1 MWYRAIPDKEIWVK
15 APPGVIKSCGPME
28 NSESCAPANN
38 VEFEINT
45 THSKKIQM
53 DFVSLVVLIWLP
65 FLEPDVAIFCL
76 MFVLIGI
83 KRVVTTLP

>member
-1 MWYRAIPDKEIWVK
+1 
-15 APPGVIKSCGPME
+15 ME
-28 NSESCAPANN
+28 NSESCALANN

-76 MFVLIGI
+76 MFVLIRSQDSIYELRTGFCKEIGI
-83 KRVVTTLP
+83 KIVTALP